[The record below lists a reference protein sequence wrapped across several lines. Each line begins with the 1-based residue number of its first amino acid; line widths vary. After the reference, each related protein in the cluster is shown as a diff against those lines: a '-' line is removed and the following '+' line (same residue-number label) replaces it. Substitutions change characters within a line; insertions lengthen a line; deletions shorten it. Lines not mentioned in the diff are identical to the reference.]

1 LTGSDAATRDP
12 TTRDPAPSLDGVGR
26 GDAGSGGD
34 GAEGRGERL
43 HGWGWGMGAGGR
55 ACAYGVLGFDRR
67 REEGGRSEEV
77 LPFGL
82 GGERAAEGGRW

>member
-1 LTGSDAATRDP
+1 MRVLQSTKHEGVY
-12 TTRDPAPSLDGVGR
+12 LDGVGR

-34 GAEGRGERL
+34 GAEGRGERR